1 MNSSDFIKTK
11 MSLMGLIYDINENE
25 IMSHVED
32 GTLKQWITTWRRCV
46 FDCADKLTIEP
57 IGEDNEMTIIFAKH
71 DGCDK
76 EFIFEV
82 PAGMYP
88 VRNDILWVD
97 TAYGETV
104 AIATSDTIFGHRVEQ
119 IVERFGAY
127 LPLKKVKAYANKGIQ
142 AYIENRTY
150 KEVGAF
156 CQDRQVN
163 VHELEDLPF

>member
-1 MNSSDFIKTK
+1 
-11 MSLMGLIYDINENE
+11 
-25 IMSHVED
+25 
-32 GTLKQWITTWRRCV
+32 
-46 FDCADKLTIEP
+46 
-57 IGEDNEMTIIFAKH
+57 MTIIFAKH

-97 TAYGETV
+97 TSMGETV
-104 AIATSDTIFGHRVEQ
+104 AVATSDTIWGQKVEQ

-127 LPLKKVKAYANKGIQ
+127 LPLKKVKAYANKGLQ

-150 KEVGAF
+150 SEVGRFAKT
-156 CQDRQVN
+156 DR
-163 VHELEDLPF
+163 

>member
-1 MNSSDFIKTK
+1 
-11 MSLMGLIYDINENE
+11 
-25 IMSHVED
+25 
-32 GTLKQWITTWRRCV
+32 
-46 FDCADKLTIEP
+46 
-57 IGEDNEMTIIFAKH
+57 MTIIFAKH

-88 VRNDILWVD
+88 VANDILWVD

-104 AIATSDTIFGHRVEQ
+104 AVATSDTIFGHRVEQ

-150 KEVGAF
+150 SEIERF
-156 CQDRQVN
+156 CHNKQVN
-163 VHELEDLPF
+163 IHELEDLPF

>member
-1 MNSSDFIKTK
+1 
-11 MSLMGLIYDINENE
+11 
-25 IMSHVED
+25 
-32 GTLKQWITTWRRCV
+32 
-46 FDCADKLTIEP
+46 
-57 IGEDNEMTIIFAKH
+57 MTIIFAKH
-71 DGCDK
+71 DGCNK

-88 VRNDILWVD
+88 VENDILWVD

-104 AIATSDTIFGHRVEQ
+104 AVATSDTIFGHRVEQ

-150 KEVGAF
+150 GEVREF
-156 CQDRQVN
+156 CHNRQVN

>member
-1 MNSSDFIKTK
+1 MNIDEFIKTK
-11 MSLMGLIYDINENE
+11 NSLMGLIYDINENE

-32 GTLKQWITTWRRCV
+32 GTLKQWITTWRRCA
-46 FDCADKLTIEP
+46 FKDTDKITLSPME
-57 IGEDNEMTIIFAKH
+57 EDNTMTIIFAKH
-71 DGCDK
+71 DGCDR

-97 TAYGETV
+97 TSMGETV
-104 AIATSDTIFGHRVEQ
+104 AVATSDTIWGQKVEQ

-127 LPLKKVKAYANKGIQ
+127 LPLKKVKAYANKGLQ

-150 KEVGAF
+150 SEVGAF

>member
-1 MNSSDFIKTK
+1 
-11 MSLMGLIYDINENE
+11 MGLIYDINENE

-32 GTLKQWITTWRRCV
+32 GTLRQGITAWRRCV
-46 FDCADKLTIEP
+46 FENTDKITLSPIE
-57 IGEDNEMTIIFAKH
+57 EDNTMTIIFAKH

-88 VRNDILWVD
+88 VKNDVLWVD

-104 AIATSDTIFGHRVEQ
+104 AVATSDTIFGHKMEQ
-119 IVERFGAY
+119 VVERCGAY
-127 LPLKKVKAYANKGIQ
+127 LPLKKVKAYANRELQ
-142 AYIENRTY
+142 TYIENRIY
-150 KEVGAF
+150 RGVGAF

-163 VHELEDLPF
+163 VHDIEGLPF

>member
-1 MNSSDFIKTK
+1 
-11 MSLMGLIYDINENE
+11 
-25 IMSHVED
+25 
-32 GTLKQWITTWRRCV
+32 
-46 FDCADKLTIEP
+46 
-57 IGEDNEMTIIFAKH
+57 MTIIFAKH

-88 VRNDILWVD
+88 VENDVLWVD
-97 TAYGETV
+97 TSYGETI

-150 KEVGAF
+150 SEVGEF
-156 CQDRQVN
+156 CHNRQVN
-163 VHELEDLPF
+163 VNELEDLPF